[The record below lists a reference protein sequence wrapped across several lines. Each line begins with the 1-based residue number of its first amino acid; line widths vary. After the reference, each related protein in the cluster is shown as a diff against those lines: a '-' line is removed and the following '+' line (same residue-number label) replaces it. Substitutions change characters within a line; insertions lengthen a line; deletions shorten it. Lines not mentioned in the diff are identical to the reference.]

1 MKKLLLAAGIV
12 LLSAMPIFAEQV
24 IRLNIGMTI
33 EKYYKNGD
41 TIIFWVK
48 DINDPEIVK
57 PINNQKVAY
66 EVDKYG
72 IRCQA
77 REFNWFGTRTYGTN
91 NQLLDKF
98 DLPFAQWEKINNSET
113 DAFPRMLHSKLCK

>member
-12 LLSAMPIFAEQV
+12 LLSAMPIFADQV
-24 IRLNIGMTI
+24 IRINSGMTI
-33 EKYYKNGD
+33 EKSYKNGD
-41 TIIFWVK
+41 TIIFWIK
-48 DINDPEIVK
+48 NINNHEYIS

-77 REFNWFGTRTYGTN
+77 REFNWFGTRTYGTS
-91 NQLLDKF
+91 NQLLKKF
-98 DLPFAQWEKINNSET
+98 DFPDPEWEKITNSST
-113 DAFPRMLHSKLCK
+113 DEFPRMLHSKLCK